1 MTLHD
6 YALNPTLHT
15 RETLLSLNNWI
26 CIANLFYGAR
36 VPNHE
41 MHVAIC
47 ARELGVEIHPYMST
61 HMRKPNSEFLIC

>member
-47 ARELGVEIHPYMST
+47 ARELGLEIHP
-61 HMRKPNSEFLIC
+61 